1 MHNFISAD
9 VRKGGDLLKSFEQ
22 SNLVNNREKYEE
34 PATSTSTSTST
45 ACMGH
50 FRGSKNPHFQNEA
63 KCTTFL
69 VKMSFIYMRMKKHFH
84 IKG

>member
-34 PATSTSTSTST
+34 QVTSTSTST
-45 ACMGH
+45 AWATSEVPKTLT
-50 FRGSKNPHFQNEA
+50 SKMRLSAQP
-63 KCTTFL
+63 FL
-69 VKMSFIYMRMKKHFH
+69 
-84 IKG
+84 